1 MLYLALD
8 NSLQDCSDLPSGDCN
23 DTEMVQ
29 DYKKMSKKITTAKAR
44 ELIVTKYVFIDCCTE
59 TWRINVACFC
69 FILEQP

>member
-29 DYKKMSKKITTAKAR
+29 DYKKMSKKITTAKVDR
-44 ELIVTKYVFIDCCTE
+44 SFMNFISST
-59 TWRINVACFC
+59 
-69 FILEQP
+69 